1 MEIICLTFGLM
12 LLLFLLSV
20 PIGVSITVATM
31 VGLWMTDM
39 PLATVV
45 QRFFQLFDSF
55 PLMAIPFCVLSGD
68 IMQRGSM
75 ADDLLAMC
83 RAWVGHR
90 TGGLAMISIL
100 TCLFYA
106 ALCGSA
112 LATTAAVGSMLIPAM
127 LKEGYDRDFS
137 AACNTVGGTLGPMIP
152 PSIPLIL
159 MGSFGN
165 LSVPDL
171 FLATII
177 PGCLV
182 AGGFMVAAQLVVRKY
197 HYGIMR
203 PKPSLKE
210 RLRATAKAK
219 WALGVPAIILGGIYG
234 GVATPTEAGAFAVIY
249 ALVVE
254 CFVTRNLNLK
264 ELRAALYSSLTTL
277 GVIMIVMMAANALG
291 ILVQYHNVSGMLT
304 SLVHNMQITSGLGLF
319 LLLSVVLLLLGCF
332 MEGTALIIILTP
344 ILVPL
349 ANNFGINPIHFCIFF
364 LVFIN
369 IGLYTPPVG
378 TNLYV
383 GARVASASLGGVSR
397 AIMPFL
403 VSNLIVAALII
414 FIPALSLCLL

>member
-1 MEIICLTFGLM
+1 M
-12 LLLFLLSV
+12 V
-20 PIGVSITVATM
+20 PV
-31 VGLWMTDM
+31 
-39 PLATVV
+39 
-45 QRFFQLFDSF
+45 
-55 PLMAIPFCVLSGD
+55 
-68 IMQRGSM
+68 
-75 ADDLLAMC
+75 
-83 RAWVGHR
+83 
-90 TGGLAMISIL
+90 
-100 TCLFYA
+100 
-106 ALCGSA
+106 
-112 LATTAAVGSMLIPAM
+112 
-127 LKEGYDRDFS
+127 
-137 AACNTVGGTLGPMIP
+137 
-152 PSIPLIL
+152 
-159 MGSFGN
+159 
-165 LSVPDL
+165 
-171 FLATII
+171 
-177 PGCLV
+177 
-182 AGGFMVAAQLVVRKY
+182 
-197 HYGIMR
+197 
-203 PKPSLKE
+203 
-210 RLRATAKAK
+210 
-219 WALGVPAIILGGIYG
+219 IILGGIYG